1 MSREIDSRPGSA
13 YVSARSSGRRDPG
26 VFASHCRSSINR
38 PDLMKTYSATPK
50 DIERAWYVVDAD
62 NLVLGR
68 LAALVAGRLRG
79 KHKAMYTPNLDCGD
93 HIVVVNAEKVALTG
107 NKRAKK
113 TYYRH
118 TGYPG
123 GLKQR
128 TADQVLQ
135 GAHPERVIE
144 KAVQRMLPK
153 GALGHDQLKKL
164 HIYRGPDHPHQG
176 QEPTALDLASLNRK
190 NSIKESTDG

>member
-1 MSREIDSRPGSA
+1 MSREIDSRSGSA

-79 KHKAMYTPNLDCGD
+79 KQKAMYTPNLDCGD

-190 NSIKESTDG
+190 NSIKESSDG